1 MTAVNSL
8 PLEAMRG
15 IGERFLA
22 LPRMRRWALGA
33 SAAWG
38 VLVASYAA
46 GFFSIAGGT
55 LPRGTV
61 FLDAMFFL
69 VALVLPLVL
78 IWLAVWLAEELGRQ
92 RELVAALAEVA
103 APMTAALAETRVALD
118 RYGPASPQ
126 EIQKAVQ
133 GAMLGT
139 RGPDPTGHLERLLAG
154 QARLEAAVQRLGALA
169 AAPRPEPPA
178 PVAAPVQAADP
189 ETPAPPKAAEAEPL
203 PLLPEAEAG
212 AGPDWPDLIRA
223 LDFPRDADD
232 REGFRALRAALR
244 HHGLAQM
251 LQAAEDVLNLL
262 SQEGIFV
269 DELTVEP
276 ADPAAW
282 RRFIAGV
289 RGPEVAGLGGLRDA
303 RALEVAR
310 GLTKSDSIFRDTALF
325 FQRRFDAVL
334 QDFAG
339 EASDAEL
346 VEVAGTRSGR
356 AFMLLARLSGSLD

>member
-1 MTAVNSL
+1 MAARRRPLQALRGTA
-8 PLEAMRG
+8 
-15 IGERFLA
+15 ERFVA
-22 LPRMRRWALGA
+22 LPRMRRWASGA
-33 SAAWG
+33 SLAWG

-46 GFFSIAGGT
+46 GFFSVAASAQ
-55 LPRGTV
+55 PRGTV

-69 VALVLPLVL
+69 VALVLPLML
-78 IWLAVWLAEELGRQ
+78 IWLAVWLAEELERQ

-103 APMTAALAETRVALD
+103 APMTAALAETRTALD

-139 RGPDPTGHLERLLAG
+139 RGPDPTGHLERMLAG
-154 QARLEAAVQRLGALA
+154 QARLEAAMQRLTTLA
-169 AAPRPEPPA
+169 AAPRPAEP
-178 PVAAPVQAADP
+178 AAAQSP
-189 ETPAPPKAAEAEPL
+189 EPAPPPTAEPRAAEPEPEAL
-203 PLLPEAEAG
+203 PLLPEAEA
-212 AGPDWPDLIRA
+212 AARPAWPDLIRA

-232 REGFRALRAALR
+232 QEGFRALRAALR

-269 DELTVEP
+269 DELPVEP

-282 RRFIAGV
+282 RRFITGM
-289 RGPEVAGLGGLRDA
+289 RGPEVAGLGALRDPQ
-303 RALEVAR
+303 ALEVAR

-334 QDFAG
+334 QEFAAEATDG
-339 EASDAEL
+339 ELA
-346 VEVAGTRSGR
+346 EVAVTRSGR